1 MPATA
6 DQQQIN
12 SGTEQP
18 SRQQEPTQG
27 GAMINTPQAAQP
39 ERQPQ
44 EPQRQGS
51 SRSPRKPPMPNGS
64 GSAAWI
70 KTGLVAL
77 PIYGLVLGF
86 TTRKPQPDQSVDPEG
101 WARFVSS
108 PSYLVEHIASSVLGA
123 VLVIL
128 GTLALGA
135 VLRHSRAPR
144 LALSGTLLAITGQI
158 LFTVPGTISTFATP
172 AIGAAYL
179 SGNRD
184 VMTIEFSSLLTV
196 ITGVALLLAV
206 AGNIILGLA
215 IWRSGVFA
223 RWAGLLWII
232 GTLVFY
238 VLGAFLGM
246 ATTGASL
253 PTQPVGAL
261 LIAISSGWI
270 VWTVLSSRATQ
281 PPTNPH
287 RPADIPTD
295 PVSHSPRRA

>member
-1 MPATA
+1 
-6 DQQQIN
+6 
-12 SGTEQP
+12 
-18 SRQQEPTQG
+18 
-27 GAMINTPQAAQP
+27 
-39 ERQPQ
+39 
-44 EPQRQGS
+44 
-51 SRSPRKPPMPNGS
+51 MPNGS

-158 LFTVPGTISTFATP
+158 LFMVPGTISTFATP

-253 PTQPVGAL
+253 PTQPVGAVL
-261 LIAISSGWI
+261 MAISSGWI
-270 VWTVLSSRATQ
+270 AWTVLSSRATQ
-281 PPTNPH
+281 SGTDPY
-287 RPADIPTD
+287 PAADRPTD
-295 PVSHSPRRA
+295 PVSHSPREA